1 MAQTATTGNL
11 ENAQRIIISSARY
24 TEEHNAPALAL
35 IEQFS
40 LPKGAKQVTVPKVGQ
55 MSMSDLTD
63 GQDIIDEEDI
73 GMTTVDLTAS
83 EVGAKVI
90 LTDKLVRQSAPNVF
104 SMIGRQLGDG
114 MARKKDT
121 DVIAL
126 WSSLNGGTV
135 LGGDNQEMNAANTH
149 AVISNA
155 KANKFG
161 NQLYLIHHPNAV
173 AALSKESATIAGTAG
188 GELSNGWSVDLLKNF
203 YSGLRPINNVPIFED
218 GNIEKAANDSG
229 YGVIADKGA
238 MAALTSVDTRTE
250 RQRDASLRATEVV
263 MTADYG
269 VFELDDTRGAAI
281 QFEMGDLSTS
291 QELTERGDSWQE

>member
-11 ENAQRIIISSARY
+11 ENAQRIILSAARY

-35 IEQFS
+35 IEQFT

-55 MSMSDLTD
+55 MSMSDLVD
-63 GQDIIDEEDI
+63 GQDIVDEEEI

-90 LTDKLVRQSAPNVF
+90 LTDKLVRQAADNVF

-121 DVIAL
+121 DVLAL
-126 WSSLNGGTV
+126 YQNLNEGVLLGGT
-135 LGGDNQEMNAANTH
+135 GPTYMKA
-149 AVISNA
+149 SNLQGIIAYA

-161 NQLYLIHHPNAV
+161 NQLYIVHHPNAV
-173 AALSKESATIAGTAG
+173 AYLAKEAATTASATSSEIT
-188 GELSNGWSVDLLKNF
+188 NGWSADLLKNF
-203 YSGLRPINNVPIFED
+203 WSGLRPMNGVSVFED
-218 GNIEKAANDSG
+218 GNITEDSG
-229 YGVIADKGA
+229 GDGIGVIADKSA

-269 VFELDDTRGAAI
+269 VFELDDSRGAGVKFDVSA
-281 QFEMGDLSTS
+281 LSTAN
-291 QELTERGDSWQE
+291 

>member
-11 ENAQRIIISSARY
+11 ENAQRIILAAARY

-40 LPKGAKQVTVPKVGQ
+40 LPKGSKTVTVPKVGQ
-55 MSMSDLTD
+55 MSMSDLVD

-90 LTDKLVRQSAPNVF
+90 LTDKLVRQSSDNVF

-126 WSSLNGGTV
+126 WPNLNDGTI
-135 LGGDNQEMNAANTH
+135 LSDDNAAWTTAIVH
-149 AVISNA
+149 NA
-155 KANKFG
+155 IAYAKEYKFG
-161 NQLYLIHHPNAV
+161 NQLYIVHHPNAV
-173 AALSKESATIAGTAG
+173 AKLSQAAATTAD
-188 GELSNGWSVDLLKNF
+188 SNAEITSGWSADLLKNF
-203 YSGLRPINNVPIFED
+203 YSGLRPINGVSIFED
-218 GNIEKAANDSG
+218 GNIAKIGATDSG
-229 YGVIADKGA
+229 YGVIADKTA
-238 MAALTSVDTRTE
+238 MAALTSVGTRTE

-269 VFELDDTRGAAI
+269 VFELDDDRGAAFRAEI
-281 QFEMGDLSTS
+281 GTLIAVS
-291 QELTERGDSWQE
+291 

>member
-11 ENAQRIIISSARY
+11 ENAQRIILSAARY

-35 IEQFS
+35 IEQFT

-55 MSMSDLTD
+55 MSMSDLVD
-63 GQDIIDEEDI
+63 GQDIVDEEEI

-90 LTDKLVRQSAPNVF
+90 LTDKLVRQAADNVF

-121 DVIAL
+121 DVLAL
-126 WSSLNGGTV
+126 YQNLNAGTLLGGT
-135 LGGDNQEMNAANTH
+135 GPTYMKA
-149 AVISNA
+149 SNLQGIIAYA

-161 NQLYLIHHPNAV
+161 NQLYIVHHPNAV
-173 AALSKESATIAGTAG
+173 AYLAKEAATTASATSSEIT
-188 GELSNGWSVDLLKNF
+188 NGWSADLLKNF
-203 YSGLRPINNVPIFED
+203 WSGLRPMNGVSVFED
-218 GNIEKAANDSG
+218 GNITEDSG
-229 YGVIADKGA
+229 GDGIGVIADKSA
-238 MAALTSVDTRTE
+238 MAALPSVDTRTE

-269 VFELDDTRGAAI
+269 VFELDDSRGAGVKFDVSA
-281 QFEMGDLSTS
+281 LSTAN
-291 QELTERGDSWQE
+291 

>member
-11 ENAQRIIISSARY
+11 ENAQRIILASARY

-40 LPKGAKQVTVPKVGQ
+40 LPKGSKQVTVPKVSQ
-55 MSMSDLTD
+55 MTMSDLVD

-90 LTDKLVRQSAPNVF
+90 LTDKLVRQAADNVF

-126 WSSLNGGTV
+126 WPNLNGGTA
-135 LGGDNQEMNAANTH
+135 LGLDGRSMSTANTH
-149 AVISNA
+149 AIISNA

-161 NQLYLIHHPNAV
+161 NQLYIIHHPNAV
-173 AALSKESATIAGTAG
+173 AELSKASATTADTAAAAGLT
-188 GELSNGWSVDLLKNF
+188 NGWSVDLLQNF
-203 YSGLRPINNVPIFED
+203 YSGLRPINGTSIFED
-218 GNIEKAANDSG
+218 GNIEKISGQDSG
-229 YGVIADKGA
+229 YGVIADKTA

-250 RQRDASLRATEVV
+250 RERDASLRATEVI

-269 VFELDDTRGAAI
+269 VFELDDSRGASVI
-281 QFEMGDLSTS
+281 FEIGDLATS
-291 QELTERGDSWQE
+291 